1 MFSSVKVELFV
12 NEVDKVFAKD
22 GPSPFAPI
30 FSDFSVPFVP
40 KAFAKAIPPSV
51 GCHLFIFQALL
62 TVQSLICKNFDSQ

>member
-40 KAFAKAIPPSV
+40 KAFAKAIPPSI
-51 GCHLFIFQALL
+51 GYHFFFHFRGFTNY
-62 TVQSLICKNFDSQ
+62 TVFNLQEF